1 MSRIFIN
8 YRRQDS
14 EGYVGRLYD
23 HLSQQFDPS
32 DIFMDVEAMKPGVDF
47 VKVLEDAVLACDVF
61 IAIIGP
67 QWLDVQN
74 EAGTRRLD
82 EERDFVRIEIESA
95 LKHNKLVI
103 PVLVGRAAMPGTRD
117 LPKSIAALAR
127 RNAFELSHQRF
138 AYDAEQLAQTI
149 KTAIVPVNPSSKPR
163 ASSET
168 LRRKMRELKNLRD
181 QLFDARTSPLYA
193 YRIEN
198 RYFPVLGD
206 GSPDANILFIGQ
218 GPGEYEAMQ
227 GIPFVGASGDVLD
240 EMLLTIGLKREDT
253 YITNIIHDRTPD
265 NRDPI
270 PAEIEF
276 YAPYVDKVIE
286 IIQPG
291 VIVPLGRFSM
301 GYILRKYDLPEKRMR
316 IGQLHGKLLQSQAK
330 HGNIFIL
337 PIYHP
342 AMVLYSARERDTL
355 RQDFQQLKPFV

>member
-23 HLSQQFDPS
+23 HLSSHFEPS

-47 VKVLEDAVLACDVF
+47 VRALEEAVVACDVF

-67 QWLDVQN
+67 QWLTAESED
-74 EAGTRRLD
+74 GSRRLD
-82 EERDFVRIEIESA
+82 ADNDFVRIEIESA
-95 LKHNKLVI
+95 LKHDKVVI
-103 PVLVGRAAMPGTRD
+103 PVLVGRATMPLKRD
-117 LPKSIAALAR
+117 LPETIAALAH

-138 AYDAEQLAQTI
+138 AYDVEQLVRTI
-149 KTAIVPVNPSSKPR
+149 KSALLPVKPATKAR

-168 LRRKMRELKNLRD
+168 LRRKMREIKALRD
-181 QLFDARTSPLYA
+181 QLFDAKASPLYA
-193 YRIEN
+193 HRIEN

-206 GSPDANILFIGQ
+206 GNPDANILFIGQ
-218 GPGEYEAMQ
+218 CPGEYEAIQ
-227 GIPFVGASGDVLD
+227 GRPFVGASGDVLD

-253 YITNIIHDRTPD
+253 YMTNVVLDRPPD

-276 YAPYVDKVIE
+276 YVPYVDRLIE
-286 IIQPG
+286 IVEPG
-291 VIVPLGRFSM
+291 VIVPLGRFAM
-301 GYILRKYDLPEKRMR
+301 GYILRKYDLPEKKLR
-316 IGQLHGKLLQSQAK
+316 IGQLHGKLMQAK
-330 HGNIFIL
+330 AAHGNIFIL

-342 AMVLYSARERDTL
+342 AMVLYSAREKDTL